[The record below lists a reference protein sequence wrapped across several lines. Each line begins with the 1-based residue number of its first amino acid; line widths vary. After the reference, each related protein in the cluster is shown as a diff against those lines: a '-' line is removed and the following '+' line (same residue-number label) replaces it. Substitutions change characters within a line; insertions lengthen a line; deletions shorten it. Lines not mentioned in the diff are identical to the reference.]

1 MNGRRL
7 VGLLLPLLGYY
18 VVLGVVASLAARW
31 IIPQWGD
38 LLGPRTPGGAVV
50 ALLGGLALM
59 CPVAWMYMR
68 TKPKARYD
76 SSLVQ
81 TIIVLPIVISG
92 VVVIVRDSVALAF
105 SLAGIVAAVRFRNTL
120 RDTKDAVYIFLAIAV
135 GLAAGVQALP
145 IAFVVTVIYVL
156 VVLVLWRFDVGT
168 EPLAD
173 TFRGRLIVEAAW
185 APGVETAVRAI
196 LERYARRWKLVRT
209 EPTALTFAVQVLRTT
224 SPDALVAAV
233 RDEPSKQITGVRF
246 DPLVQ

>member
-1 MNGRRL
+1 MSERRML
-7 VGLLLPLLGYY
+7 GLLLPMIGYY
-18 VVLGVVASLAARW
+18 AVLGFVAWLAGRW
-31 IIPQWGD
+31 LIPLWGH
-38 LLGPRTPGGAVV
+38 LVAPRTPGGAAV
-50 ALLGGLALM
+50 ALLAGLALM

-135 GLAAGVQALP
+135 GLAAGVQALAT
-145 IAFVVTVIYVL
+145 AFVVTVIFAL

-173 TFRGRLIVEAAW
+173 SFRGRLIVEAPW
-185 APGVETAVRAI
+185 APGVETAVAAI

-209 EPTALTFAVQVLRTT
+209 EPKALTFAVQVLRSTT
-224 SPDALVAAV
+224 PDALVAAV
-233 RDEPSKQITGVRF
+233 RDEPSKQVTGVRF
-246 DPLVQ
+246 DPLGQ

>member
-7 VGLLLPLLGYY
+7 LGLLLPLSGYY
-18 VVLGVVASLAARW
+18 AILAVVAWLVARW
-31 IIPQWGD
+31 VIPQSGD
-38 LLGPRTPGGAVV
+38 LLGPRTPGGAAV

-92 VVVIVRDSVALAF
+92 VVIIVRDSLALAF
-105 SLAGIVAAVRFRNTL
+105 SLAGVVAAVRFRNTL

-145 IAFVVTVIYVL
+145 IAFVVTVIFVL

-173 TFRGRLIVEAAW
+173 NFRGRLIVEAAW
-185 APGVETAVRAI
+185 APGVEMAVGAI
-196 LERYARRWKLVRT
+196 LERYTRRWKLVRT
-209 EPTALTFAVQVLRTT
+209 EPTALTFAVQILRTT